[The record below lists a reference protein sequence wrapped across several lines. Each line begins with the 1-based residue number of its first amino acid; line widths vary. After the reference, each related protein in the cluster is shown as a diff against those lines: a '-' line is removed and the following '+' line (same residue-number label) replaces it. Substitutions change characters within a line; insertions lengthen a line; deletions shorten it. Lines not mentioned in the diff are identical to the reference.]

1 MLWQIIDEAGWPIW
15 LNIIASVIGVAIILE
30 RMWQLRKSA
39 CVNAARESAW
49 HVALQAQTLP
59 ETPQKT
65 VLDRIVYAA
74 AKSTDRRKEVLQ
86 DIMQNQARVESVAME
101 RFLNTLGTIA
111 AMAPLMGLLGTV
123 IGMIEI
129 FASQSPTGSDPALL
143 ARGISIALYNTA
155 FGLIVAIPAMIFYR
169 HFRARVDHYL
179 ADAETIANRLWHVMI
194 R

>member
-15 LNIIASVIGVAIILE
+15 LNIIASIIGVAIILE

-39 CVNAARESAW
+39 CVNAAREEAW
-49 HVALQAQTLP
+49 HVALQAKTLP

-65 VLDRIVYAA
+65 VLDRIIYAA

-169 HFRARVDHYL
+169 HFRAQVDRYL